1 MHLLNG
7 TFAVSKYTCESTIEQ
22 APQDLADMLRKY
34 SFKPI
39 DNCAEEKSIGW
50 VSSSDFLDS
59 DFTMPPDLGGYLFFS
74 LRMDTRKVNSAV
86 FKKEVLL
93 ALKKEESLNQKI
105 GKKFISR
112 ERKKELKEQVK
123 IRLLSHTF
131 PVPKAIMVAWN
142 IPQQVLYFFSV
153 NPKECDIFEEM
164 FTRTF
169 NMSLDKIDFYSVA
182 SGISSPSELDKLDTI
197 LSNQLI
203 SPDQSD
209 GTYLGADFLNYLWFI
224 SDSQN
229 SMNDANYSFFIG
241 NSVTVSGEF
250 GTLSAKST
258 AGELAEAMYGLVN
271 GKKVSS
277 LTFSIE
283 TSDAA
288 TYKAKLDGSYR
299 LSGVKLPRSEKLD
312 DAGDDALLLEKL
324 FLLEQL
330 FSYVDEVF
338 GVFLKIRLTDN
349 QWRDISVK
357 IELWANK
364 KEKGPREV

>member
-7 TFAVSKYTCESTIEQ
+7 TFAVSKYTCESTIAL
-22 APQDLADMLRKY
+22 APQELTDMLRKY

-39 DNCAEEKSIGW
+39 DQGAEENSVGW

-59 DFTMPPDLGGYLFFS
+59 DFEMPADLGGYLFFS

-93 ALKKEESLNQKI
+93 ALKKEERLNQEI

-112 ERKKELKEQVK
+112 ERKKEIKEQVK
-123 IRLLSHTF
+123 IRLMTRTF
-131 PVPKAIMVAWN
+131 PVPKAVMAAWN
-142 IPQQVLYFFSV
+142 IPEQIVYFFSV
-153 NPKECDIFEEM
+153 NTKESDIFEEL
-164 FTRTF
+164 FTKTF
-169 NMSLDKIDFYSVA
+169 DISLDKIDFYAVA
-182 SGISSPSELDKLDTI
+182 SRVSSPSELDKLDTI

-229 SMNDANYSFFIG
+229 SMSNTNYSFFIG

-271 GKKVSS
+271 GKKVRS

-283 TSDAA
+283 TSEAA

-299 LSGVKLPRSEKLD
+299 LSGIKLPKSEKLD
-312 DAGDDALLLEKL
+312 DADDDALLLEKL

-349 QWRDISVK
+349 QWRDISAK
-357 IELWANK
+357 IELWASK
-364 KEKGPREV
+364 KE